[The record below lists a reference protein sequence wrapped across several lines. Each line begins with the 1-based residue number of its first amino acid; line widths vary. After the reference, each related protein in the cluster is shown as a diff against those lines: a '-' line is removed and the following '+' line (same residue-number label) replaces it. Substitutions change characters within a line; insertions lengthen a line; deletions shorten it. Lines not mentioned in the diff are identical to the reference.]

1 MSNKAGNAIV
11 PTDAQHDAYYATR
24 CTKCGSITGVDECD
38 DGEMRCVEC
47 KASAKEI
54 DLEDGWL
61 CFAESAEFSPRVQK
75 RIEQIDSLMF
85 SKGWKYTDAV
95 LSYDTTS
102 RGVRVCDA
110 NSLLFTRG
118 KMTATWTRQDKQPL
132 LTVAVADD
140 WKVTANI
147 ETPMSIIEAMLS
159 HPIP

>member
-1 MSNKAGNAIV
+1 MSTRMLENGMIPSDKKF
-11 PTDAQHDAYYATR
+11 DAYWATR
-24 CTKCGSITGVDECD
+24 CSNCGSITGVDECD
-38 DGEMRCVEC
+38 DGEMRCLEC

-85 SKGWKYTDAV
+85 SKGWKYTDAA
-95 LSYDTTS
+95 LSYERTS

-118 KMTATWTRQDKQPL
+118 KMTATWTRQDKQPV
-132 LTVAVADD
+132 LTVADD
-140 WKVTANI
+140 WKVTASI
-147 ETPMSIIEAMLS
+147 ETPLPIIEALLS
-159 HPIP
+159 HQIP